1 MTNSFNARAELE
13 VGGKTYE
20 IYRIDALQDKGDIAR
35 LPFAMKVLLENLLRN
50 EDGRSVRAAD
60 IEAVASWDAKNADAK
75 EIGFMPSRVLL
86 QDYTGVPV
94 VVDLAAM
101 RDAMKDLGG
110 DPDSIN
116 PLQPVDLV
124 IDHSVQVDEFGT
136 ETALEAN
143 AQIEYD
149 RNTERYAFLR
159 WAQNAFDNFRAV
171 PPDTGIVHQIN
182 LEFLAPVVGTD
193 EKEGVARAFP
203 DTVVGTDSHTTMI
216 NGIGVLG
223 WGVGGIEAEAAMLGQ
238 PYSMLIPDVV
248 GFRLSGD
255 LREGATATD
264 LVLVVV
270 QMLREKGVVG
280 KFVEFYG
287 PGLDNLPLAD
297 RATLANMAPEYG
309 ATCGIF
315 PIDGETLKYMKL
327 TSRPAEQIALV
338 EAYAKAQGMFRE
350 TDSPEAVYTDT
361 LELDLGDVVPS
372 ISGPKRP
379 QDRIELTDAGATFE
393 RELDKMLTEI
403 GGGGG
408 GTAVAPAAVTVRDGT
423 KTYEITHG
431 AVVIAAITS
440 CTNTSNPTVMLG
452 AGLVAKKAAERG
464 LKAKPWVKTSLAPG
478 SMVVTEYLKSAGLTP
493 YLEAL
498 GFHNV
503 GYGCTTC
510 IGNSGPLP
518 AHISQAVAEGDLVA
532 CSVLSGNRNFEGRV
546 HAEVRMNFLAS
557 PPLVVAYA
565 IAGRMDLDITRDP
578 LGEDG
583 DGNPVYLRDIWPT
596 QSELQDVVMN
606 HVKADMFQR
615 SYGDVFRGDLRWQGI
630 PTARGR
636 PVRLGR
642 HVHLH
647 PEGAL
652 FRRHEGRARAGRGY
666 RRRALSRAS
675 GRFGDDGPHLARRL
689 HQARQSGRAF
699 PGDERRASHGL
710 QLLRLPAREPRGD
723 DARHLLERAPAQPGG
738 AGHRGRLHHLF
749 PDERG
754 HAHLRRGDAVPGGGD
769 PSRRLGRQ
777 GVRHG
782 LLARLGRQG
791 VEPARHPRRH
801 RRELRAHPP
810 LEPGGDGR
818 AAAPVQT
825 GRLGGEPG
833 AHGAGD
839 LRHRGGRRGRSQRG
853 ARHSHAGGRRRACR
867 L

>member
-1 MTNSFNARAELE
+1 MTNSFNARSQLE

-20 IYRIDALQDKGDIAR
+20 IYRIDALKDKGDVAR
-35 LPFAMKVLLENLLRN
+35 LPFAMKVLMENLLRN

-60 IEAVASWDAKNADAK
+60 IEALASWDPKSYEAK

-86 QDYTGVPV
+86 QDFTGVPV

-110 DPDSIN
+110 DPDLIN

-136 ETALEAN
+136 DTALENN
-143 AQIEYD
+143 AQLEYD

-171 PPDTGIVHQIN
+171 PPDTGIVHQVN

-193 EKEGVARAFP
+193 EKGGVTRAFP

-315 PIDGETLKYMKL
+315 PIDGETLKYMEL
-327 TSRPAEQIALV
+327 TNRPAEQIALV

-379 QDRIELTDAGATFE
+379 QDRIELTEASATFE
-393 RELDKMLTEI
+393 RELDKMLTEL
-403 GGGGG
+403 GGGDGG
-408 GTAVAPAAVTVRDGT
+408 GTAVAPAAVTVRDGA

-583 DGNPVYLRDIWPT
+583 HGNPVYLRET
-596 QSELQDVVMN
+596 
-606 HVKADMFQR
+606 
-615 SYGDVFRGDLRWQGI
+615 
-630 PTARGR
+630 
-636 PVRLGR
+636 
-642 HVHLH
+642 
-647 PEGAL
+647 
-652 FRRHEGRARAGRGY
+652 
-666 RRRALSRAS
+666 S
-675 GRFGDDGPHLARRL
+675 GP
-689 HQARQSGRAF
+689 
-699 PGDERRASHGL
+699 RRASF
-710 QLLRLPAREPRGD
+710 R
-723 DARHLLERAPAQPGG
+723 
-738 AGHRGRLHHLF
+738 
-749 PDERG
+749 
-754 HAHLRRGDAVPGGGD
+754 
-769 PSRRLGRQ
+769 
-777 GVRHG
+777 
-782 LLARLGRQG
+782 
-791 VEPARHPRRH
+791 
-801 RRELRAHPP
+801 
-810 LEPGGDGR
+810 
-818 AAAPVQT
+818 T
-825 GRLGGEPG
+825 W
-833 AHGAGD
+833 
-839 LRHRGGRRGRSQRG
+839 
-853 ARHSHAGGRRRACR
+853 
-867 L
+867 